1 MTPQE
6 LRALA
11 LFIQLA
17 NLSPD
22 DGDVDARITI
32 RIGDGKFVG
41 DVLLSSRDVTAL
53 TDAVASVNAYRRDM
67 RDETDP
73 DLAPAAAEQLHP
85 DALDELE
92 AHFAG
97 LDLGDTDGGIA

>member
-6 LRALA
+6 KRALA
-11 LFIQLA
+11 LFTQLA

-32 RIGDGKFVG
+32 RLGNGKFMG
-41 DVLLSSRDVTAL
+41 DVLLSSRDVDAV
-53 TDAVASVNAYRRDM
+53 TDAVASLNAYRRDM

-73 DLAPAAAEQLHP
+73 ALAPVTEQLHP
-85 DALDELE
+85 DALADLQ
-92 AHFAG
+92 AYFASI
-97 LDLGDTDGGIA
+97 DLGDTDGSAA